1 MYNVTKKQAMSID
14 LDLLLKD
21 KLIEA
26 FNAEKKKQGDRLP
39 TTQIELEEFFGDGRQ
54 ILKFF
59 KSKLAKWYSKK
70 NQKLEAIELPLNAE
84 IKPNVH
90 FIGYVDIVLRNLY
103 DNSIII
109 IDLKTST
116 RGWNKYQ
123 KADKIK
129 TSQILLYKKIYSDK
143 YGVPMDKIKV
153 EFQILKRK
161 INEDYEFPIPRIS
174 SFVPANGKP
183 SINKAWN
190 GFMNFIESVFDEDG
204 KHILD
209 GNYFTN
215 KGKPCDWCEFKQR
228 GLCSAWN

>member
-1 MYNVTKKQAMSID
+1 MLGYLDVVIRNKVTDTI
-14 LDLLLKD
+14 
-21 KLIEA
+21 
-26 FNAEKKKQGDRLP
+26 
-39 TTQIELEEFFGDGRQ
+39 T
-54 ILKFF
+54 
-59 KSKLAKWYSKK
+59 
-70 NQKLEAIELPLNAE
+70 
-84 IKPNVH
+84 
-90 FIGYVDIVLRNLY
+90 
-103 DNSIII
+103 I
-109 IDLKTST
+109 IDIKTST

-190 GFMNFIESVFDEDG
+190 GFMNFIESVFDENG
-204 KHILD
+204 KHILE

-215 KGKPCDWCEFKQR
+215 KGKPCDWCEFKER